1 MFVRNR
7 ECLLKYE
14 RPVACLILFFAG
26 FIFNVI
32 GKFLVGWFLDYPPFS
47 VQSLISCV
55 HYSTLFTIGFD
66 QGLIYGS
73 KKEEI

>member
-14 RPVACLILFFAG
+14 RPIACLILFCAG
-26 FIFNVI
+26 FTFNVI
-32 GKFLVGWFLDYPPFS
+32 GKFLVGWLLKYPPFDM
-47 VQSLISCV
+47 QSLVSAAY
-55 HYSTLFTIGFD
+55 YSALFTIGFD